1 MSEKETEAKPKRL
14 METSEPQEAEEEE
27 KRSTRKKPRIDYNEE
42 KKIQAPLKDDSK
54 AAKASTESEP
64 SKASKASD
72 DDDIQEVTPSTSD
85 AKPKSDAGNSPLKST
100 EEKPEEKSD
109 DLLGLPVEQTGLEG
123 AAFQSRMPFDKM
135 TQVEAACFP
144 DLVTPLQ
151 SQKLYLHI
159 RNRLLQM
166 WLENPKQQLVSKDAL
181 KRLEAPW
188 DSDEALVRNPIVFLG
203 ISFLRQIQT
212 KRLVML

>member
-1 MSEKETEAKPKRL
+1 MSDKETEAGQPKRL
-14 METSEPQEAEEEE
+14 IEALDKEEEEE
-27 KRSTRKKPRIDYNEE
+27 KRSTRKKPRVDYSEE
-42 KKIQAPLKDDSK
+42 KKSPAASKDTTGE
-54 AAKASTESEP
+54 AVASTSSTAVGEP
-64 SKASKASD
+64 SKASTVD
-72 DDDIQEVTPSTSD
+72 DDDIEEVTEVKS
-85 AKPKSDAGNSPLKST
+85 KPDTGETATKD
-100 EEKPEEKSD
+100 KPE

-151 SQKLYLHI
+151 TQKLYLHI

-166 WLENPKQQLVSKDAL
+166 WLENPKQQLNSKDAL

-188 DSDEALVRNPIVFLG
+188 DSDEALV
-203 ISFLRQIQT
+203 
-212 KRLVML
+212 K

>member
-1 MSEKETEAKPKRL
+1 MSEKEAEAAKPKRL

-42 KKIQAPLKDDSK
+42 KKAQKDDSK
-54 AAKASTESEP
+54 TTTTTSTTSTATSASKTSTESEP
-64 SKASKASD
+64 SKASKAND
-72 DDDIQEVTPSTSD
+72 DDDIQEVTPLTAD
-85 AKPKSDAGNSPLKST
+85 TKTETGNSPSKST
-100 EEKPEEKSD
+100 EDKSD

-144 DLVTPLQ
+144 DLVVPLH

-188 DSDEALVRNPIVFLG
+188 DSDEALVRNLKVPKSYYLIIF
-203 ISFLRQIQT
+203 
-212 KRLVML
+212 